1 MNFDDE
7 KHNEMKKKLES
18 DLANSEKDSKLLENQ
33 YDQLQKDKENKLKEY
48 RDMIMKM
55 KKDKRTVNKVKE
67 IATDV
72 IILI

>member
-1 MNFDDE
+1 MW
-7 KHNEMKKKLES
+7 
-18 DLANSEKDSKLLENQ
+18 ENN
-33 YDQLQKDKENKLKEY
+33 DVKENKLKEY